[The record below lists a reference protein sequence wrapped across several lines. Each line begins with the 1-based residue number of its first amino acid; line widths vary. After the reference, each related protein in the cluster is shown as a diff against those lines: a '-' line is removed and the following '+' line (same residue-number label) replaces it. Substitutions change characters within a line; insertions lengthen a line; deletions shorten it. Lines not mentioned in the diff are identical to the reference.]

1 MTDDLDWT
9 QALGEAVIAQ
19 QPDVLQAIQIFRRK
33 AQDAGN
39 LKTDDKQVVVEQ
51 EDAVKIVPAKQ
62 EVVYV
67 PQYQPSAAVV
77 SSKRRRPS
85 PIRQRPIRATMFLA
99 RRPRRQRPVMWLALR
114 RPTG

>member
-1 MTDDLDWT
+1 M
-9 QALGEAVIAQ
+9 IAQ

-39 LKTDDKQVVVEQ
+39 LKTDDKQVVVDQ
-51 EDAVKIVPAKQ
+51 PDAVKIVPAKQ

-77 SSKRRRPS
+77 QQAGAGRHLFVDGLSELLCSWRGGRGGDDWLCGWRRDSLRAELG
-85 PIRQRPIRATMFLA
+85 QRCGL
-99 RRPRRQRPVMWLALR
+99 
-114 RPTG
+114 